1 MILKFLRCAS
11 LFVIL
16 IFLNGCFQTTALVG
30 PGITLATTGNIVQ
43 AGVQYGANK
52 AIKEETGTDAL
63 TYIKNSVEEKNNKKK
78 FEKEFIQLVENRIQN
93 TRKKLSLN

>member
-1 MILKFLRCAS
+1 MILKFLKYSS
-11 LFVIL
+11 LFLIL

-43 AGVQYGANK
+43 AGVRYGANK
-52 AIKEETGTDAL
+52 AIKKETGTDAL

-78 FEKEFIQLVENRIQN
+78 FEKEFIQLVENRIKT
-93 TRKKLSLN
+93 TRQKLSIN

>member
-1 MILKFLRCAS
+1 MILKFLKYSS
-11 LFVIL
+11 LFLIL

-52 AIKEETGTDAL
+52 AIKKETGTDAL

-78 FEKEFIQLVENRIQN
+78 FEKKFIQLVENRIKT
-93 TRKKLSLN
+93 TRQKLSIN

>member
-1 MILKFLRCAS
+1 MILKFLKYFS
-11 LFVIL
+11 LFIIL

-63 TYIKNSVEEKNNKKK
+63 TYIKNTVEDKNSKKK
-78 FEKEFIQLVENRIQN
+78 FEKEFTQLVENRIKT
-93 TRKKLSLN
+93 TRQKLSLN

>member
-1 MILKFLRCAS
+1 MIFRFAKKLL
-11 LFVIL
+11 LIVTL

-30 PGITLATTGNIVQ
+30 PGITLATTGNVIQ

-63 TYIKNSVEEKNNKKK
+63 TYIKNSVEEKNKQKK
-78 FEKEFIQLVENRIQN
+78 FEEEFIQFVENRIQN